1 MRKITKNNKRNIG
14 VKTNEGDKGNKGHSQ
29 KAMKAIKSDKPIDY
43 KNNFYLAKRLFK
55 TYVAPYKFRFFLSII
70 LMFIVAGTTA
80 AHAYLVKP
88 ALDEVFV
95 KKNMGVLVFIPVVIM
110 AITIIK
116 AMASYFQMLLMNYI
130 NIFITADLR
139 KELYQHFIYSDISD
153 LNKTSSGDMIA
164 AIMMDIG
171 RITGGISTAVNGF
184 FKQLVTLVAL
194 IGVMFYQSLE
204 LALIAFIGFPLAVYP
219 VYKIGKK
226 LRHLS
231 FGDQAM
237 AKKFISQM
245 DDSLQYGKLVKSYNC
260 EEFETKRMSGIIDGI
275 TKLSKKIARL
285 SLISSPFVEML
296 GGIGVAAVIWYGG
309 AQVINGTTTP
319 GAFFSFFTAM
329 MMAYKPLK
337 AVSSMNSSIQLGL
350 GGTERYF
357 EILDKKPKIK
367 DKEDA
372 ITLSRTKGDIKF
384 RNVHFSYIEDKTALN
399 GINLE
404 IDSGKIVA
412 LVGPSG
418 GGKSTIMSMILRFY
432 DPKSGNITLDG
443 NNLGDLSIKSLRDAI
458 SVVNQEVMLFDDTV
472 IENIRYGKE
481 DASEAEIIQA
491 AKMAEADEFI
501 QDLPNKYHTEIG
513 QNGIRLSGGQRQ
525 RIAIAR
531 AILRNAPIL
540 LLDEAT
546 SALDPISEHLVKNAF
561 NKLMKGR
568 TTIVIAH
575 RLSTVM
581 HADKICV
588 VMDGKIV
595 EEGTH
600 KGLLQKGGE
609 YANLY
614 NKQFE
619 LIEDEKSQTA

>member
-1 MRKITKNNKRNIG
+1 
-14 VKTNEGDKGNKGHSQ
+14 
-29 KAMKAIKSDKPIDY
+29 
-43 KNNFYLAKRLFK
+43 
-55 TYVAPYKFRFFLSII
+55 
-70 LMFIVAGTTA
+70 
-80 AHAYLVKP
+80 
-88 ALDEVFV
+88 
-95 KKNMGVLVFIPVVIM
+95 
-110 AITIIK
+110 
-116 AMASYFQMLLMNYI
+116 MASYFQMLLMNYI
-130 NIFITADLR
+130 NLYITADLR
-139 KELYQHFIYSDISD
+139 KELYNHFIYSDISD
-153 LNKTSSGDMIA
+153 LNRSSSGEMISK
-164 AIMMDIG
+164 IMMDIS

-194 IGVMFYQSLE
+194 VGVMFYQSLE
-204 LALIAFIGFPLAVYP
+204 LALIAFIGFPLAIYP

-231 FGDQAM
+231 FGDQAI
-237 AKKFISQM
+237 AQKFLSQM

-260 EEFETKRMSGIIDGI
+260 EAFEANRMSKIIDGM
-275 TKLSKKIARL
+275 TKLGKKIARL

-296 GGIGVAAVIWYGG
+296 GGIGVACVIWYGG
-309 AQVINGTTTP
+309 LQVLNGTTTP

-337 AVSSMNSSIQLGL
+337 SVSGMNSGIQLGL

-357 EILDKKPKIK
+357 ITIDQKPKIK
-367 DKEDA
+367 DKPNA
-372 ITLSRTKGDIKF
+372 KIIKNPKGNIKF
-384 RNVHFSYIEDKTALN
+384 QDVHFSYIEDKAALN
-399 GINLE
+399 GINLN
-404 IDSGKIVA
+404 IDSGKVVA

-418 GGKSTIMSMILRFY
+418 GGKSTLMSMILRFY
-432 DPKSGNITLDG
+432 DPGSGKIFLDG
-443 NNLGDLSIKSLRDAI
+443 NDLTDLTIDSLRQSM
-458 SVVNQEVMLFDDTV
+458 SVVNQEVMMFDDTI

-481 DASEAEIIQA
+481 DATEEEIIKA

-501 QDLPNKYHTEIG
+501 RDLPNKYHTQIG
-513 QNGIRLSGGQRQ
+513 QNGIMLSGGQRQ

-531 AILRNAPIL
+531 AVLYNSPIL

-546 SALDPISEHLVKNAF
+546 SALDPISEHLVKNAL
-561 NKLMKGR
+561 NKLMKGK

-588 VMDGKIV
+588 VMDGKII

-600 KGLLQKGGE
+600 KELLKKDGD

-619 LIEDEKSQTA
+619 LMEDEKE

>member
-1 MRKITKNNKRNIG
+1 M
-14 VKTNEGDKGNKGHSQ
+14 SQ
-29 KAMKAIKSDKPIDY
+29 PPNY
-43 KNNFYLAKRLFK
+43 KNNFYLTKRLFWD
-55 TYVAPYKFRFFLSII
+55 YVFPYKFKFAVSIL
-70 LMFIVAGTTA
+70 LMFVVAGTTA

-95 KKNMGVLVFIPVVIM
+95 KKNTAVLVLIPVIIM
-110 AITIIK
+110 IITVIK

-130 NIFITADLR
+130 NIYITADLR
-139 KELYQHFIYSDISD
+139 NELYSHYIYSDISD
-153 LNKTSSGDMIA
+153 LNRSSSGDMIA
-164 AIMMDIG
+164 RIMMDIG

-184 FKQLVTLVAL
+184 FKQLVTLIAL
-194 IGVMFYQSLE
+194 IAVMFYQSLE
-204 LALIAFIGFPLAVYP
+204 LALIAFIGFPLAIYP
-219 VYKIGKK
+219 VYMIGKK

-237 AKKFISQM
+237 AQKFLSQM

-260 EEFETKRMSGIIDGI
+260 EAFEANRMKKIIDGMV
-275 TKLSKKIARL
+275 KLGKKISRL

-296 GGIGVAAVIWYGG
+296 GGIGIAAVIWYGG
-309 AQVINGTTTP
+309 FQVLNGTTTP

-337 AVSSMNSSIQLGL
+337 SVSGMNSGIQLGL
-350 GGTERYF
+350 GATERYF
-357 EILDKKPKIK
+357 KTLDKKPKIK
-367 DKEDA
+367 DKPNVK
-372 ITLSRTKGDIKF
+372 IIKNVKGDIKF
-384 RNVHFSYIEDKTALN
+384 SNVHFNYIKDKTALN
-399 GINLE
+399 GINLN
-404 IDSGKIVA
+404 IDSGQVVA

-432 DPKSGNITLDG
+432 DPKSGKITLD
-443 NNLGDLSIKSLRDAI
+443 NHDLTDLTIDSLRQSM
-458 SVVNQEVMLFDDTV
+458 SVVNQEVMMFDDTI

-481 DASEAEIIQA
+481 NATEEQIIKA
-491 AKMAEADEFI
+491 AKLAEADEFI
-501 QDLPNKYHTEIG
+501 KDLPDKYHTQIG
-513 QNGIRLSGGQRQ
+513 QNGIMLSGGQRQ

-531 AILRNAPIL
+531 AILYDSPIL

-546 SALDPISEHLVKNAF
+546 SALDPISEHLIKNAL
-561 NKLMKGR
+561 NKLMKGK

-581 HADKICV
+581 HANKICV
-588 VMDGKIV
+588 VMDGKII

-600 KGLLQKGGE
+600 KELIKKKGE

-619 LIEDEKSQTA
+619 LIEDERNE